1 MHYKGLLEMAMHD
14 VDKQNDNRANPILNV
29 EDKVAVRMAHN
40 TQGNTYRTAG
50 LDVKQR
56 MAFKNGLIIT
66 YDSQNRAS
74 SVYGYIP
81 EISSIPL
88 FIIAKDGYDVF
99 TDILGISAPSI

>member
-1 MHYKGLLEMAMHD
+1 MAMHD
-14 VDKQNDNRANPILNV
+14 VDKQSDDRANPVLNV

-40 TQGNTYRTAG
+40 TAGNTYRTTG

-56 MAFKNGLIIT
+56 MIFKNGLIIT

-74 SVYGYIP
+74 SVYGYVPQVSTIP
-81 EISSIPL
+81 I

-99 TDILGISAPSI
+99 TDILNITAPVV